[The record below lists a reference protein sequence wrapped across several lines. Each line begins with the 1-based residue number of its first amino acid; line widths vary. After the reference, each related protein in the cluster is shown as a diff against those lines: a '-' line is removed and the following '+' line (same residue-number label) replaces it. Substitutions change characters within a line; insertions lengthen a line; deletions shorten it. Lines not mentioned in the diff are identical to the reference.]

1 MARPRMRPRFEM
13 KLPIEGAEWL
23 NALRRVLDDD
33 AGLCRG
39 RIFRQHAVI
48 EIRESAR
55 SFWSPVLSIDVSEQ
69 PSGTTLSGRFSPHP
83 HVWTLFM
90 AIYMLLGIGALAGI
104 VYGFVQYT
112 LGEPPW
118 AVAAVPVAVA
128 LFGFVYGAAFIGQGL
143 SADEMY
149 AMRSIVDRAASQP
162 QLQARS
168 AGADR
173 TPPGSVSD

>member
-23 NALRRVLDDD
+23 EALRRVLDDD
-33 AGLCRG
+33 PGPCRG
-39 RIFRQHAVI
+39 RIFRRHAVI
-48 EIRESAR
+48 EIHESSR
-55 SFWSPVLSIDVSEQ
+55 SFWSPVLSVDVSDQ
-69 PSGTTLSGRFSPHP
+69 PSGTRLSGRFSPHP

-104 VYGFVQYT
+104 VYAFVQYT

-118 AVAAVPVAVA
+118 GVAAVPLALAVFA
-128 LFGFVYGAAFIGQGL
+128 FVYGAAFIGQGL

-149 AMRSIVDRAASQP
+149 AMRSVVDRAASHPYAQANSAQP
-162 QLQARS
+162 K
-168 AGADR
+168 
-173 TPPGSVSD
+173 